1 MELPS
6 NFVVRNLEAN
16 DYGKGFM
23 SLLGQLTNVDGHSEQ
38 KFAAQFAYLQRYSDI
53 HVIRVIEDTLASK
66 IIASATLMIEKK
78 FIHDNGSVGHIED
91 VVVDSAYRGHNFG
104 RLYVNASTGRSHAAR
119 IIRELM
125 TIAENASCYKVILD
139 CAEKNVCF
147 YEKAG
152 FKRKEI
158 TMAWYTSSDSQL
170 ML

>member
-104 RLYVNASTGRSHAAR
+104 RL